1 MAYVKHTAIHTTPKA
16 HLKYILNPE
25 KNEKMKY
32 VTGICCGDDLET
44 AYDNFKGIFE
54 KYNDENFDNCE
65 ISKNGGKKHIR
76 IHSYTQSFDSG
87 VSAEEAHRI
96 GVEWAKKVFG
106 ENRPIIVSTHSN
118 TDHCHNH
125 IAVCPYDLDG
135 IRWHSNYKTLQFVRK
150 RSDEI
155 CLEHN
160 LDIIRNP
167 RKKSTISYKEHDASK
182 KGYSWKVKMADTI
195 DRLIHS
201 DDVTDIYSLIEK
213 MKECGYT
220 FTNESRMIAKPKGVK
235 YGCCISKLGFG
246 YSYQM
251 LIQRINN
258 KQNEFVGRKI
268 SAFIGFQVEIA
279 VGLRERQFDIYRSQS
294 VHMPTYAE
302 VKKSFEVLNFIHSNH
317 IHSLDDMKSCLSAA
331 NCKEDF
337 AMHRYF
343 SLANKKEQLKT
354 LEYLGDEYA
363 CLLKTENRDK
373 AQQKRLEK
381 LHWQLM
387 ISGGIGGWDTHME
400 NWLPKLKDKLRNDLK
415 QLDRL
420 AEEMGRASKER
431 ANAEMSLAYLE
442 DFLKSDY
449 DRIREQE
456 QLRIQIENYHN
467 GLEPQEDGTYK
478 AAPKPTAERNAE
490 IAYMDMREEHR
501 RRAEEQRRMFEQQ
514 KEREYQKI
522 YNGYSR

>member
-16 HLKYILNPE
+16 HLKYILNPD
-25 KNEKMKY
+25 KNEEMKY
-32 VTGICCGDDLET
+32 VTGICCRDDLET
-44 AYDNFKGIFE
+44 AYDNFKEIFE
-54 KYNDENFDNCE
+54 KYNTEKFDDCE
-65 ISKNGGKKHIR
+65 LSKKSGKRHIR
-76 IHSYTQSFDSG
+76 IHSYTQSFDSS
-87 VSAEEAHRI
+87 VSPEEAHRI

-106 ENRPIIVSTHSN
+106 TNRPIIVSTQVN
-118 TDHCHNH
+118 TNCVHNH

-167 RKKSTISYKEHDASK
+167 RKKSTISYKEHDARK

-220 FTNESRMIAKPKGVK
+220 FTNKSRMIAKPKGVK

-279 VGLRERQFDIYRSQS
+279 VGIREKQYEVYRA
-294 VHMPTYAE
+294 PERNYPLYADLQRT
-302 VKKSFEVLNFIHSNH
+302 VDVLNFVHNNH
-317 IHSLDDMKSCLSAA
+317 IHSLDDMEKVLKTA
-331 NCKEDF
+331 NRMEDV
-337 AMHRYF
+337 AMNKYF
-343 SLANKKEQLKT
+343 KCEEKKQQLKV
-354 LEYLGDEYA
+354 LNYLGDEYA
-363 CLLKTENRDK
+363 RLLKTENRDE

-381 LHWQLM
+381 LHWQLVEN
-387 ISGGIGGWDTHME
+387 GGIGGWNTHE
-400 NWLPKLKDKLRNDLK
+400 DNWLPKLKEKLKNDLK
-415 QLDRL
+415 ELDSL
-420 AEEMGRASKER
+420 GAELGRISTER
-431 ANAEMSLAYLE
+431 TEAEMAYEYLQ

-449 DRIREQE
+449 DKIREQE
-456 QLRIQIENYHN
+456 ILRIHN
-467 GLEPQEDGTYK
+467 S
-478 AAPKPTAERNAE
+478 
-490 IAYMDMREEHR
+490 I
-501 RRAEEQRRMFEQQ
+501 
-514 KEREYQKI
+514 
-522 YNGYSR
+522 

>member
-16 HLKYILNPE
+16 HLKYILNPD
-25 KNEKMKY
+25 KNEEMKF
-32 VTGICCGDDLET
+32 VTGICCVDDLET
-44 AYDNFKGIFE
+44 AYDNFKEIFE
-54 KYNDENFDNCE
+54 KYNSKKFDDCE
-65 ISKNGGKKHIR
+65 FSKKSGKRHIR
-76 IHSYTQSFDSG
+76 IHSYTQSFDSS
-87 VSAEEAHRI
+87 VSPEEAHRI

-106 ENRPIIVSTHSN
+106 ANRPIIVSTHVN
-118 TDHCHNH
+118 TDHVHNH

-155 CLEHN
+155 CIEHN
-160 LDIIRNP
+160 LDIIRDP
-167 RKKSTISYKEHDASK
+167 KKKSTISYKEHDARK

-201 DDVTDIYSLIEK
+201 DDVMDIYSLIEK

-235 YGCCISKLGFG
+235 YGCCISKLEFG

-268 SAFIGFQVEIA
+268 SAFIVFQVEIA
-279 VGLRERQFDIYRSQS
+279 VVLSERQFDIYRSQS

-302 VKKSFEVLNFIHSNH
+302 VRKSFEVLNFIHSNH
-317 IHSLDDMKSCLSAA
+317 IHSLDDMRACLAVA
-331 NCKEDF
+331 NRKEDI

-343 SLANKKEQLKT
+343 RLANKKEQLKT
-354 LEYLGDEYA
+354 LDYLGDEYA
-363 CLLKTENRDK
+363 RLLKTENRDE
-373 AQQKRLEK
+373 AQHKRLDDSHWK
-381 LHWQLM
+381 LAE
-387 ISGGIGGWDTHME
+387 SGGIGGWNTHME
-400 NWLPKLKDKLRNDLK
+400 NWLPKLKDKLCNELR
-415 QLDRL
+415 QLDNL

-431 ANAEMSLAYLE
+431 TNAEISLAYLE
-442 DFLKSDY
+442 NFLKSDY

-478 AAPKPTAERNAE
+478 AEPEPTAERNAE
-490 IAYMDMREEHR
+490 FAYLARLEEKR
-501 RRAEEQRRMFEQQ
+501 QRAEEERRRREEQIV
-514 KEREYQKI
+514 RENRKRYI
-522 YNGYSR
+522 GYSR

>member
-16 HLKYILNPE
+16 HLKYILNPD

-44 AYDNFKGIFE
+44 AYDNFKEIFE
-54 KYNDENFDNCE
+54 KYNDENFDNCKS
-65 ISKNGGKKHIR
+65 SKKSGKRNIR
-76 IHSYTQSFDSG
+76 IHSYTQSFDSS
-87 VSAEEAHRI
+87 VSPEKAHRI

-106 ENRPIIVSTHSN
+106 ENRPIIISTHSN

-135 IRWHSNYKTLQFVRK
+135 IRWHSNRKTLDFVRK

-155 CLEHN
+155 CLEHW

-167 RKKSTISYKEHDASK
+167 KKKSTISYKEHDARK
-182 KGYSWKVKMADTI
+182 KGYSWKIQMADTI
-195 DRLIHS
+195 DRLIHN
-201 DDVTDIYSLIEK
+201 DDVTDIYSLVEK
-213 MKECGYT
+213 MKEYGYM
-220 FTNESRMIAKPKGVK
+220 FTNENRLIAKPRGVK

-268 SAFIGFQVEIA
+268 SAFVGFQVEIA
-279 VGLRERQFDIYRSQS
+279 VVLRERQFDIYRSQS

-302 VKKSFEVLNFIHSNH
+302 VRKSFEVLNFIHSNH

-331 NCKEDF
+331 NRKEDF

-354 LEYLGDEYA
+354 LNYLGDEYA
-363 CLLKTENRDK
+363 CLLKTENRDE

-381 LHWQLM
+381 LHWQLVE
-387 ISGGIGGWDTHME
+387 SGSIGGWNTHE
-400 NWLPKLKDKLRNDLK
+400 DDWLPKLKEKLKNDLK
-415 QLDRL
+415 ELDSL
-420 AEEMGRASKER
+420 GAELGSTSTER
-431 ANAEMSLAYLE
+431 TKAEMAYEYLQ
-442 DFLKSDY
+442 DFLKTDY
-449 DRIREQE
+449 DRIRERE
-456 QLRIQIENYHN
+456 ELRTQIEMYHE
-467 GLEPQEDGTYK
+467 GLELQEDGTYK
-478 AAPKPTAERNAE
+478 SEPEPTVERNAE
-490 IAYMDMREEHR
+490 LAYIAVRD
-501 RRAEEQRRMFEQQ
+501 EQRRQYEQRIRVEQMRREKSRRYNDFE
-514 KEREYQKI
+514 R
-522 YNGYSR
+522 

>member
-44 AYDNFKGIFE
+44 AYDNFKEIFE

-65 ISKNGGKKHIR
+65 ISKKGGKRNIR
-76 IHSYTQSFDSG
+76 IHSYTQSFDSS
-87 VSAEEAHRI
+87 VSPEEAHRI

-106 ENRPIIVSTHSN
+106 TNRPIIVSTHVN
-118 TDHCHNH
+118 TNCVHNH

-167 RKKSTISYKEHDASK
+167 RKKSTISYKEHDARK

-235 YGCCISKLGFG
+235 YGCCISKLGYG

-268 SAFIGFQVEIA
+268 SAFIGFQVELA
-279 VGLRERQFDIYRSQS
+279 VSIREKQYEVYRA
-294 VHMPTYAE
+294 PERNYPLYADLQRT
-302 VKKSFEVLNFIHSNH
+302 VDVLNFVHNNH
-317 IHSLDDMKSCLSAA
+317 IHSLDDMEKILKTA
-331 NCKEDF
+331 NRMEDV
-337 AMHRYF
+337 AVNKYF
-343 SLANKKEQLKT
+343 KCEEKKQQLKV
-354 LEYLGDEYA
+354 LNYLGDEYA
-363 CLLKTENRDK
+363 RLLKTENRDE

-381 LHWQLM
+381 LHWQLVE
-387 ISGGIGGWDTHME
+387 SGGIGGWNTHE
-400 NWLPKLKDKLRNDLK
+400 DNWLPKLKEKLKNDLK
-415 QLDRL
+415 ELDSLGSELGRTS
-420 AEEMGRASKER
+420 AERTK
-431 ANAEMSLAYLE
+431 AEVAFEYLQ
-442 DFLKSDY
+442 DFLKTDY
-449 DRIREQE
+449 DKIREQE
-456 QLRIQIENYHN
+456 ILRIHN
-467 GLEPQEDGTYK
+467 
-478 AAPKPTAERNAE
+478 AV
-490 IAYMDMREEHR
+490 
-501 RRAEEQRRMFEQQ
+501 
-514 KEREYQKI
+514 
-522 YNGYSR
+522 

>member
-1 MAYVKHTAIHTTPKA
+1 MAYVKHTAIHTTPKE
-16 HLKYILNPE
+16 HLRYILNPD
-25 KNEKMKY
+25 KNEEMKY

-44 AYDNFKGIFE
+44 AYDNFKEIFE
-54 KYNDENFDNCE
+54 KCNSEKFDDCKL
-65 ISKNGGKKHIR
+65 SKKSGKRHIR
-76 IHSYTQSFDSG
+76 IHSYMQSFDSS
-87 VSAEEAHRI
+87 VSPEEAHRI

-106 ENRPIIVSTHSN
+106 ANRPIIVSTHVN
-118 TDHCHNH
+118 TNCVHNH

-135 IRWHSNYKTLQFVRK
+135 IRWHSNAKTLQFVRK

-155 CLEHN
+155 CIEHN

-167 RKKSTISYKEHDASK
+167 KKKSTISYKEHDARK

-235 YGCCISKLGFG
+235 YGCCISKLGYG

-251 LIQRINN
+251 LMQRINN

-279 VGLRERQFDIYRSQS
+279 VGIREKQYEVYRA
-294 VHMPTYAE
+294 PERNYPLYADLQRT
-302 VKKSFEVLNFIHSNH
+302 VDVLNFVHNNH
-317 IHSLDDMKSCLSAA
+317 IHSLDDMEKVLKTA
-331 NCKEDF
+331 NRMEDV
-337 AMHRYF
+337 AMNKYF
-343 SLANKKEQLKT
+343 KCEEKKQQLKV
-354 LEYLGDEYA
+354 LNYLGDEYA
-363 CLLKTENRDK
+363 RLLKIENRDE
-373 AQQKRLEK
+373 AQQKRLEE
-381 LHWQLM
+381 LHWKLVA
-387 ISGGIGGWDTHME
+387 SGGIGGWDTHQKG
-400 NWLPKLKDKLRNDLK
+400 WLSELKMKLERDIS
-415 QLDRL
+415 QLDSL
-420 AEEMGRASKER
+420 AAEMGRVSKER
-431 ANAEMSLAYLE
+431 TNAEMSLAYLE
-442 DFLKSDY
+442 NFLKSDY

-478 AAPKPTAERNAE
+478 AEPKPTAERNAE
-490 IAYMDMREEHR
+490 FAYLASLEEKR
-501 RRAEEQRRMFEQQ
+501 QRAEEDRRRREEQRA
-514 KEREYQKI
+514 RENRKRYI
-522 YNGYSR
+522 GNSR

>member
-16 HLKYILNPE
+16 HLKYILNPD
-25 KNEKMKY
+25 KNEEMKY

-44 AYDNFKGIFE
+44 AYDNFKEIFE
-54 KYNDENFDNCE
+54 KYNNEEFEKCRS
-65 ISKNGGKKHIR
+65 SKKSGKRHIR
-76 IHSYTQSFDSG
+76 IHSYTQSFDSS
-87 VSAEEAHRI
+87 VSPEEAHRI

-106 ENRPIIVSTHSN
+106 ANRPIIVSTHVN
-118 TDHCHNH
+118 TDHVHNH

-155 CLEHN
+155 CIEHS
-160 LDIIRNP
+160 LDIIRDLK
-167 RKKSTISYKEHDASK
+167 KKSTISYKEHDARK

-235 YGCCISKLGFG
+235 YGCCISKLGCG

-251 LIQRINN
+251 LMQRINN

-279 VGLRERQFDIYRSQS
+279 VGLRERQRDIYRSHLIHS
-294 VHMPTYAE
+294 VSHVELQRAAE
-302 VKKSFEVLNFIHSNH
+302 VLCFIHNNH
-317 IHSLDDMKSCLSAA
+317 IHSLDDMRACLAAA
-331 NCKEDF
+331 NRKEDN
-337 AMHRYF
+337 AMYRYF
-343 SLANKKEQLKT
+343 KLADKKEQLKT
-354 LEYLGDEYA
+354 LDYLGDEYA
-363 CLLKTENRDK
+363 RLLKTENRDE

-381 LHWQLM
+381 LHWQLI
-387 ISGGIGGWDTHME
+387 ISGGIGGWDTHMD
-400 NWLPKLKDKLRNDLK
+400 NWLPKLKDKLRNDLR
-415 QLDRL
+415 QLDSL
-420 AEEMGRASKER
+420 AAEMGRSSKER
-431 ANAEMSLAYLE
+431 TNAETALAYLE

-478 AAPKPTAERNAE
+478 AEPKPTAERNAE
-490 IAYMDMREEHR
+490 FAYMDMREEQR
-501 RRAEEQRRMFEQQ
+501 RRAEEQRRRDARQ
-514 KEREYQKI
+514 REMR
-522 YNGYSR
+522 NRSRSGYCR

>member
-16 HLKYILNPE
+16 HLKYILNPD

-44 AYDNFKGIFE
+44 SYDNFKEIFE
-54 KYNDENFDNCE
+54 KYNNEEFEKCCS
-65 ISKNGGKKHIR
+65 SKNSGKRNIR

-96 GVEWAKKVFG
+96 GVEWAKNIFG

-135 IRWHSNYKTLQFVRK
+135 IRWHSNMKSLQFVKK

-155 CLEHN
+155 CLEHGF
-160 LDIIRNP
+160 DIIRNP
-167 RKKSTISYKEHDASK
+167 RKKSTISYKEHDARK
-182 KGYSWKVKMADTI
+182 KGYSWNVKMADTI

-220 FTNESRMIAKPKGVK
+220 FTNENRLVAKPKGVK
-235 YGCCISKLGFG
+235 YGCNIAKLGFG

-251 LIQRINN
+251 LVERINN

-268 SAFIGFQVEIA
+268 SAFVGFQIELA
-279 VGLRERQFDIYRSQS
+279 VSIREKQLDIYRTP
-294 VHMPTYAE
+294 VIHYPTYAE
-302 VKKSFEVLNFIHSNH
+302 VKRSFELLNFIHSNH
-317 IHSLDDMKSCLSAA
+317 IHSLDDMKSCLAAA
-331 NCKEDF
+331 NRKEDI
-337 AMHRYF
+337 ALHRYCKC
-343 SLANKKEQLKT
+343 AEKKEQLKT
-354 LEYLGDEYA
+354 LNYLGDEYA
-363 CLLKTENRDK
+363 CLLKTENRDE

-381 LHWQLM
+381 LHWQLVEN
-387 ISGGIGGWDTHME
+387 GGIGGWNTHE
-400 NWLPKLKDKLRNDLK
+400 DNWLPKLKDKLRNDLK
-415 QLDRL
+415 QLDSL
-420 AEEMGRASKER
+420 AAEMSRASKER
-431 ANAEMSLAYLE
+431 TNVEISLVYLE
-442 DFLKSDY
+442 NFLKSDY

-478 AAPKPTAERNAE
+478 AEPKPTVERNAE
-490 IAYMDMREEHR
+490 FAYLDMREEQR
-501 RRAEEQRRMFEQQ
+501 RRAEEQRRRD
-514 KEREYQKI
+514 ERQREMR
-522 YNGYSR
+522 NRSRSGYCR

>member
-44 AYDNFKGIFE
+44 AYDNFKEIFE
-54 KYNDENFDNCE
+54 KYNDEDFDNCKS
-65 ISKNGGKKHIR
+65 SKKSGKKHIR
-76 IHSYTQSFDSG
+76 IHSYTQSFDSS
-87 VSAEEAHRI
+87 VSPEEAHRI

-125 IAVCPYDLDG
+125 IAGCPYDLDG
-135 IRWHSNYKTLQFVRK
+135 IRWHSNRKTLDFVRK
-150 RSDEI
+150 CSDEI

-167 RKKSTISYKEHDASK
+167 RKKSTISYKEHDARK

-195 DRLIHS
+195 DRFIHN

-235 YGCCISKLGFG
+235 YGCCIAKLGFG

-268 SAFIGFQVEIA
+268 SAFVGFQVELAASI
-279 VGLRERQFDIYRSQS
+279 REKQYEVYRA
-294 VHMPTYAE
+294 PERNYPLYADLQRT
-302 VKKSFEVLNFIHSNH
+302 VDVLNFVHNNH
-317 IHSLDDMKSCLSAA
+317 IHSLDDMEKVLKTA
-331 NCKEDF
+331 NRMEDV
-337 AMHRYF
+337 AMNKYF
-343 SLANKKEQLKT
+343 KCEEKKQQLKV
-354 LEYLGDEYA
+354 LNYLGDEYA
-363 CLLKTENRDK
+363 RLLKIENRDE

-381 LHWQLM
+381 LHWQLVEC
-387 ISGGIGGWDTHME
+387 GGIGGWNTHE
-400 NWLPKLKDKLRNDLK
+400 DNWLPKLKEKLKNDLK
-415 QLDRL
+415 ELDNL
-420 AEEMGRASKER
+420 GAELGRTSTER
-431 ANAEMSLAYLE
+431 TEAEAAYEYLQ

-449 DRIREQE
+449 DRIRERE
-456 QLRIQIENYHN
+456 ELRTQIEKYHE
-467 GLEPQEDGTYK
+467 GLELQEDGTYK
-478 AAPKPTAERNAE
+478 SEPEPTAERNAE
-490 IAYMDMREEHR
+490 LAYIAVRN
-501 RRAEEQRRMFEQQ
+501 EQRRKYEQRIRDEQMRREKSRRYNDFE
-514 KEREYQKI
+514 R
-522 YNGYSR
+522 

>member
-1 MAYVKHTAIHTTPKA
+1 
-16 HLKYILNPE
+16 
-25 KNEKMKY
+25 MKY

-44 AYDNFKGIFE
+44 AYDNFKEILE
-54 KYNDENFDNCE
+54 KYNNEEFEKCCS
-65 ISKNGGKKHIR
+65 SKNSGKRNIR
-76 IHSYTQSFDSG
+76 IHSYTQSFDSS
-87 VSAEEAHRI
+87 VSAEAAHRI
-96 GVEWAKKVFG
+96 GVEWAKSIFG
-106 ENRPIIVSTHSN
+106 ENRPIIVSTHIN
-118 TDHCHNH
+118 TDHVHNH

-135 IRWHSNYKTLQFVRK
+135 IRWHSNMKSLQFIRK

-155 CLEHN
+155 CIEHN
-160 LDIIRNP
+160 LDIIKNPKRN
-167 RKKSTISYKEHDASK
+167 STIGYKEHDARK

-213 MKECGYT
+213 MKESGYT
-220 FTNESRMIAKPKGVK
+220 FTNESRLIAKPKGVK
-235 YGCCISKLGFG
+235 YGCCISKLGYG

-279 VGLRERQFDIYRSQS
+279 VGIRERQLDIYRAP
-294 VHMPTYAE
+294 VIHYPTYAE

-317 IHSLDDMKSCLSAA
+317 IHSLNDMKKFFTAS
-331 NCKEDF
+331 NRKEDN
-337 AMHRYF
+337 AIYRYF
-343 SLANKKEQLKT
+343 KCAEKKEK
-354 LEYLGDEYA
+354 
-363 CLLKTENRDK
+363 LKTENRDE
-373 AQQKRLEK
+373 AQQKRLED
-381 LHWQLM
+381 LHWKLAE
-387 ISGGIGGWDTHME
+387 IGGIGGWNTHME

-478 AAPKPTAERNAE
+478 AEPKPTAERNAE